1 MRMRIWLAGALLL
14 AAALAAC
21 ASEPPPTRQEVVAGA
36 VDGVIM
42 PRYQDVAAK
51 MNGLRASLNA
61 LCAAPSQDGLA
72 AARAA
77 WRDARA
83 PWMRSQAMWFG
94 PVMDRRSR
102 SIVDWHP
109 IEPDAIEERIG
120 RGAITATDVREFLP
134 STQRGLGAVEHILF
148 QNGDPDADV
157 VAALAGDAARCAYLT
172 AAGDAA
178 ADETDA
184 VLAEWA
190 GTGADG
196 ADGGYAGFF
205 SGRAADSLISKSALD
220 ELVRTSVFMSRSIAD
235 MRLGKALGVD
245 GQTPDWAALPGGAGN
260 NGVADIRNQLLGMR
274 DIYLGATDGGTDGG
288 GTDGGADGGGLGV
301 SALTRGV
308 SPDADDRMRA
318 AFQAALDAVDGLQE
332 PLGETLRADPQPG
345 LDAYAAVKEL
355 QTRLNTEVVSLLG
368 ITVGFADTDGDGG

>member
-1 MRMRIWLAGALLL
+1 MRMRIWLAGAILL

-42 PRYQDVAAK
+42 PRYQDVAVK
-51 MNGLRASLNA
+51 MNDLRASLRA

-72 AARAA
+72 AAREA

-148 QNGDPDADV
+148 QNGYPDADV

-184 VLAEWA
+184 VLAEWT
-190 GTGADG
+190 GTG

-205 SGRAADSLISKSALD
+205 GGRAADSLISKSALD

-274 DIYLGATDGGTDGG
+274 DIYLGATDGGA
-288 GTDGGADGGGLGV
+288 ADDNADSGGLGV
-301 SALTRGV
+301 SALTRGL

-318 AFQAALDAVDGLQE
+318 AFQAALDAVDGLHE